1 MGTAELAGITS
12 GLPPTCGQDCECES
26 RALAPT
32 DPRARR
38 WAWWLTGA
46 TIGWNSLEAVIA
58 MVGGILA
65 GSIALMGFGLDSMV
79 EVASAVVIVWRSR
92 PGRSLSSGRQ
102 VAPASMLI
110 WKTSWPAR

>member
-1 MGTAELAGITS
+1 MCRSPGWPLGCGTFTQQPRGGNDASLGFNPSAKHHRGATS

-46 TIGWNSLEAVIA
+46 TIGWSSLEAVIA

-65 GSIALMGFGLDSMV
+65 
-79 EVASAVVIVWRSR
+79 
-92 PGRSLSSGRQ
+92 SS
-102 VAPASMLI
+102 VAPL
-110 WKTSWPAR
+110 WV